1 MEEDIFEFE
10 NTKELLL
17 TVKLISGE
25 TISVVGNQVIDMPE
39 IISHR
44 IEIKEDIVVF
54 GCMGIKRDLI
64 IKAKNDNYSF
74 QILEEYYF
82 NKYKKY
88 MLKNFYISNG
98 LADEEDILQ

>member
-1 MEEDIFEFE
+1 MEEDIIEFE

-44 IEIKEDIVVF
+44 IENKEDIVVF
-54 GCMGIKRDLI
+54 GCMGIKRELI
-64 IKAKNDNYSF
+64 EWYTITEVNSNQNKT
-74 QILEEYYF
+74 F
-82 NKYKKY
+82 NKTR
-88 MLKNFYISNG
+88 
-98 LADEEDILQ
+98 E

>member
-17 TVKLISGE
+17 TVKLTSGE

-44 IEIKEDIVVF
+44 IENKEDIVVF
-54 GCMGIKRDLI
+54 GCMGCLLYTSPSPRD
-64 IKAKNDNYSF
+64 
-74 QILEEYYF
+74 
-82 NKYKKY
+82 
-88 MLKNFYISNG
+88 
-98 LADEEDILQ
+98 